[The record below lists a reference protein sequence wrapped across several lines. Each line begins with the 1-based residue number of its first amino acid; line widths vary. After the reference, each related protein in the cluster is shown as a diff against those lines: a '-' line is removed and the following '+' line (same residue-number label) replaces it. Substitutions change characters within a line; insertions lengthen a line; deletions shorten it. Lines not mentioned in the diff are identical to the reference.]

1 MPRKTD
7 RWMTR
12 QIARP
17 ADKHSP
23 EKARDN
29 LFMTETD
36 RNPHILKTF
45 YKTSWPSVPRTSKA
59 PAAP

>member
-1 MPRKTD
+1 
-7 RWMTR
+7 MTR

-29 LFMTETD
+29 LFMTETV
-36 RNPHILKTF
+36 RNPHI
-45 YKTSWPSVPRTSKA
+45 
-59 PAAP
+59 